1 VRRQG
6 TRHRRCGLPSDDR
19 GGDVRIDHHHGHEL
33 RGALTPIGVMLRQEL
48 LVLLVRDRRATEA
61 VGNRHRTR
69 AHPPAAPA
77 PPTTAAPPSRHVA
90 RLLNPAKAH
99 RAPPHIDQLRSRQ
112 CPTGHPAGAGTGA
125 SSAIRTSV
133 VRVRCTG
140 RPHSRR
146 AGRPMRRGRARHRR
160 RRHAGNGSCSA
171 GSGTRPTA
179 RYRSGRRASSPR
191 RTGPPRSPSP
201 GRLGR
206 EA

>member
-77 PPTTAAPPSRHVA
+77 PPTTAAPTIEARRPASQPRQGSSGTSPHRPAPLPPVSDRPPRRSRDWSK
-90 RLLNPAKAH
+90 LSDQNLGCSGPMH
-99 RAPPHIDQLRSRQ
+99 RA
-112 CPTGHPAGAGTGA
+112 TAFPAGGTTDAPG
-125 SSAIRTSV
+125 TS
-133 VRVRCTG
+133 
-140 RPHSRR
+140 
-146 AGRPMRRGRARHRR
+146 
-160 RRHAGNGSCSA
+160 
-171 GSGTRPTA
+171 
-179 RYRSGRRASSPR
+179 
-191 RTGPPRSPSP
+191 
-201 GRLGR
+201 
-206 EA
+206 